1 MIRYK
6 IFNLKPSTIGYKTA
20 WQRLKK
26 EYGRTR
32 LVINAHI
39 DEVVNLQMVRE
50 SSYEK
55 ILAFYERLSKNYD
68 ALQPLVN
75 KSNW

>member
-1 MIRYK
+1 MVRYK
-6 IFNLKPSTIGYKTA
+6 ISNLKPSAIGYKTA
-20 WQRLKK
+20 WQRLEK

-39 DEVVNLQMVRE
+39 DEVVNLQMVRG

-68 ALQPLVN
+68 ALQTFGEQ
-75 KSNW
+75 K